1 MITINAGIYLIFFF
15 FVHIKYIAVPKKI
28 SCKLIYSKSLKAIL
42 ISADNTHT
50 VITNDSPKPHIAD
63 IIYFK

>member
-1 MITINAGIYLIFFF
+1 MITISAGIYLIFFF
-15 FVHIKYIAVPKKI
+15 FVHSKYIAVPKKI

-42 ISADNTHT
+42 ISDDNTHT
-50 VITNDSPKPHIAD
+50 AITNDSPKPHIAD